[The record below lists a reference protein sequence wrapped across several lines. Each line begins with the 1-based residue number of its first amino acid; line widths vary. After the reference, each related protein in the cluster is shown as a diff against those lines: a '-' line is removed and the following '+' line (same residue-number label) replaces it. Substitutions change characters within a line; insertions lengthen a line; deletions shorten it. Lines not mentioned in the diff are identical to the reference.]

1 MSFPSDYLID
11 YLTILILFSYKETK
25 TAANNE
31 TEEFSTPPTTP
42 ETINNSPSQSLSQSP
57 KNNNNPKDDV
67 PKEENMLQKESQN
80 GLLENSSKD
89 SQENGLSEDS
99 VLSQNKPPSAPPRRR
114 EKKMFRY
121 ASSRPSC
128 NGLPPTPKV
137 HMGACFS
144 KVFNECPLK
153 IYCNVSWIHPET
165 RDQHIL
171 LGCEEGIYTL
181 NLNELHDACLDQ
193 LYPRK
198 TTWLF
203 VIGDVLMSLS
213 GKTPHLYRHDLV
225 QLHSKSSHRFSI
237 PVDSMINKIPER
249 FVPWKL
255 TATSKIADTKG
266 CTRCCVGR
274 NPYNGYKY
282 LCGVTQNGLFLM
294 QWYNP
299 LNKFMLLKVTQHFSI
314 LTSYSINHVYFLF
327 LLFLAI

>member
-1 MSFPSDYLID
+1 MAVNRL
-11 YLTILILFSYKETK
+11 LL
-25 TAANNE
+25 
-31 TEEFSTPPTTP
+31 
-42 ETINNSPSQSLSQSP
+42 
-57 KNNNNPKDDV
+57 
-67 PKEENMLQKESQN
+67 LQ
-80 GLLENSSKD
+80 D
-89 SQENGLSEDS
+89 
-99 VLSQNKPPSAPPRRR
+99 
-114 EKKMFRY
+114 EKKKKNFLSKLNS
-121 ASSRPSC
+121 ACPRPIS

-153 IYCNVSWIHPET
+153 IYCSVSWIHPET
-165 RDQHIL
+165 HDQHIL

-181 NLNELHDACLDQ
+181 NLNELHDASLIQ

-203 VIGDVLMSLS
+203 VIQNVLMSLS
-213 GKTPHLYRHDLV
+213 GKSLHLYRHELV
-225 QLHSKSSHRFSI
+225 HLHSKNSHRFSL

-266 CTRCCVGR
+266 CTKCCVGR

-282 LCGVTQNGLFLM
+282 LCGVTQNGIFLM

-299 LNKFMLLKVTQHFSI
+299 LSKFMLLKVTENFYNYDYRYFISI
-314 LTSYSINHVYFLF
+314 LLYLFIHLFTYFLSNLSF
-327 LLFLAI
+327 IYLRH